1 MINEK
6 IIEIYQKKEKADE
19 KITNL
24 INDFLTKAHELVTLS
39 NDFYQIEKTR
49 HHYIIHII
57 FFVNNPF
64 SVFSQKCLYKNASQ
78 KVPLESILQD
88 VV

>member
-24 INDFLTKAHELVTLS
+24 INDFLTK
-39 NDFYQIEKTR
+39 K
-49 HHYIIHII
+49 
-57 FFVNNPF
+57 
-64 SVFSQKCLYKNASQ
+64 
-78 KVPLESILQD
+78 PLD
-88 VV
+88 